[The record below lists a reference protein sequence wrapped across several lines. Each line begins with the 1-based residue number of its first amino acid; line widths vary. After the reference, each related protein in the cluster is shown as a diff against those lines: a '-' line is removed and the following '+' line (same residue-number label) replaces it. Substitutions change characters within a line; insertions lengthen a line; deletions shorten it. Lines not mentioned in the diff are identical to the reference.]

1 MQTDNKNTLLNL
13 IRLYGPVS
21 RTKLAD
27 YISISIPAISN
38 HVTELLE
45 AGIIKEVGSKQ
56 SNGGRKAVLL
66 DMNKEYGYTICIDFG
81 QDIFRIAAININNE
95 ILEKRI
101 LPSKELGDKNTG
113 LIKIQSMIEEINQKI
128 SIHATLLGIG
138 IGISGIINYQ
148 NNKLVIM
155 PNLKEW
161 ENVDLVATFHDLF
174 KVPVF
179 IDDSARMMA
188 LWESVLP
195 GNGRYQDLVFVSVG
209 AGIGTGIIVSGKL
222 LRGVNG
228 GAGELGHIIVEEG
241 GLPCGCGNRG
251 CLEQYAS
258 VTSMVNRA
266 KNAIKD
272 GVMSSI
278 LTYANNDINQID
290 SFCLEKA
297 LKDQDKLAYTII
309 IEAGN
314 YLGIGLSK
322 IVNLLNPEYIILG
335 GGGMNIS
342 SIIFDELIRSA
353 NLRAMSTSMKH
364 TKILVSSKEESG
376 LLGTSIHVLDNIFK
390 FNSCMHAASGNIL
403 SF

>member
-13 IRLYGPVS
+13 IRLYGPIS
-21 RTKLAD
+21 RTKLAE

-38 HVTELLE
+38 HIKELLE
-45 AGIIKEVGSKQ
+45 TGIIKEVGAQQ
-56 SNGGRKAVLL
+56 SNGGRKAMLL
-66 DMNKEYGYTICIDFG
+66 DMNKDYGYIICIDFG
-81 QDIFRIAAININNE
+81 QDIFRIAAINIKNE
-95 ILEKRI
+95 ILDKRSF
-101 LPSKELGDKNTG
+101 PSKKLGDKANG
-113 LIKIQSMIEEINQKI
+113 LIKIQLLIEEINDRI
-128 SIHATLLGIG
+128 SSNATLMGIG

-148 NNKLVIM
+148 NKKLVIM

-161 ENVDLVATFHDLF
+161 ENVDLVETFHHLF
-174 KVPVF
+174 NVPVF

-266 KNAIKD
+266 KHAIRD
-272 GVMSSI
+272 GVMTTI
-278 LTYANNDINQID
+278 LTYANNNIDQID

-297 LKDQDKLAYTII
+297 LKDQDKLAFTII

-335 GGGMNIS
+335 GGGMNMS
-342 SIIFDELIRSA
+342 PIIFDELIRSA

-364 TKILVSSKEESG
+364 TKILVSQKDDCG
-376 LLGTSIHVLDNIFK
+376 LLGTSIYVLDNVFR
-390 FNSCMHAASGNIL
+390 FNSCMHSMSENFL
-403 SF
+403 FV